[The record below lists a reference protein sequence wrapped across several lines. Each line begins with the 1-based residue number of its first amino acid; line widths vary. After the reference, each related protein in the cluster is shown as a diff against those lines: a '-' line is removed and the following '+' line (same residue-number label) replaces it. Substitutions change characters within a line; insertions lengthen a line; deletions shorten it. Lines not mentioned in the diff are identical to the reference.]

1 MAGDIEVDYSQLEAF
16 SKRMAVMAN
25 GGFEQKVATAVQQA
39 GQSLVTAVKSLTPV
53 KSGSLRRQWRL
64 TKIGYGGGAFTV
76 TLSNGAEYASFVESG
91 HRQKVGQYVPAI
103 GKRLVAPWVE
113 GSFMMRDGVKAGMP
127 AATRIIDKGVQQA
140 LEEVFG
146 GK

>member
-1 MAGDIEVDYSQLEAF
+1 MAGGIEVDYDELKAF
-16 SKRMAVMAN
+16 SKRMAVMAG
-25 GGFEQKVATAVQQA
+25 GGFEEKVATSVKQA
-39 GQSLVTAVKSLTPV
+39 GQSLVTAIKELTPV
-53 KSGSLRRQWRL
+53 KSGSLRRQWRV
-64 TKIGYGGGAFTV
+64 TKIGYSGSAFTV

-91 HRQKVGQYVPAI
+91 HRQKVGRYVPAI